1 MCVCVVDATLNCWLN
16 WLAETFRYR
25 STSKGTRR
33 KSGAYMEA
41 QQICLNQSV
50 TSLNSWSKELRVF
63 VIFCQQW
70 CCAYEIVAWH
80 HCWNC
85 AHTRKLQI
93 WCFGMCYISML
104 RAITMKKVLWLWAAK
119 MSRIC
124 IILKSMFS
132 RICAHMGDLHSRPL
146 SISYRNSRCQAIC
159 NQYLQFDQCQDCWID
174 NYPTTMLK
182 ICVRSTTYP

>member
-1 MCVCVVDATLNCWLN
+1 
-16 WLAETFRYR
+16 
-25 STSKGTRR
+25 
-33 KSGAYMEA
+33 MEA
-41 QQICLNQSV
+41 PQICLNQSV

-63 VIFCQQW
+63 AIFCQQW

-93 WCFGMCYISML
+93 WCFGRCYISML
-104 RAITMKKVLWLWAAK
+104 RAITMKRVLWLWAAK

-124 IILKSMFS
+124 NILKSMFS

-146 SISYRNSRCQAIC
+146 SISYRNSQCQPMC